1 MLGYLVRGPLG
12 GLAWHHL
19 QYVLGLAR
27 LGHDVVFLEDSD
39 DFPSCYNPI
48 TNVRA
53 STDPGYGL
61 AFATQTFERTGL
73 GGCWAYY
80 DAHTAQWLGPLA
92 DGAREFCGMADL
104 CLNLSGMNPVRPW
117 LEGIPVRA
125 LIDTDPAFTQIRHLT
140 DPEARERARQHTAFF
155 TFAENL
161 PARRSTI
168 PDDGLPWR
176 ATRQPVVLD
185 AWPVTPGPAGGKFT
199 SVMLWESYDA
209 QRYNGRRYGQK
220 AASFTPYLDLPRRT
234 GRIFELAVGSSAAP
248 GLMLEDHGWDVIDPR
263 EPTRDP
269 WAYQRY
275 IQASKAEFGV
285 AKHGYVVSRSG
296 WFSERSA
303 AYLASV
309 VSKN

>member
-1 MLGYLVRGPLG
+1 MGWILRRRDAHDTDAPLIAANSRLRVVVLGYLVRGPLG

-48 TNVRA
+48 TNARA
-53 STDPGYGL
+53 SADPSYGL
-61 AFATQTFERTGL
+61 VFTTQTFERIGL

-80 DAHTAQWLGPLA
+80 DAHTAQWLGPMA
-92 DGAREFCGMADL
+92 AGARDFCGTADL

-155 TFAENL
+155 TFGENL

-185 AWPVTPGPAGGKFT
+185 AW
-199 SVMLWESYDA
+199 L
-209 QRYNGRRYGQK
+209 N
-220 AASFTPYLDLPRRT
+220 RT
-234 GRIFELAVGSSAAP
+234 GNVG
-248 GLMLEDHGWDVIDPR
+248 
-263 EPTRDP
+263 
-269 WAYQRY
+269 
-275 IQASKAEFGV
+275 
-285 AKHGYVVSRSG
+285 
-296 WFSERSA
+296 ERMT
-303 AYLASV
+303 
-309 VSKN
+309 